1 MTMDDGKGLIPSVL
15 PLMHRH
21 PCPAMILFPGWS
33 WLLGRWHTN
42 RLSRAHTA
50 VGKKKKKIIRTHSAT
65 IVSRLSELCEH
76 CHGLLST
83 KWGFGWQGL
92 WKNGEVGGEQT
103 LGSVLTLSWAQ
114 TWKRRVLYAISR
126 LQSTITLIRTEMDG
140 RHRYLDTDLCPPVAW
155 WLLYCLNTSADNRWS
170 LRSNL
175 EAKLLCISANTQ
187 ESSLLCLKG
196 RKRKGWPAP
205 FSSSHFRKANNR
217 GSRNSSCIVA
227 SPRFS

>member
-1 MTMDDGKGLIPSVL
+1 M
-15 PLMHRH
+15 
-21 PCPAMILFPGWS
+21 
-33 WLLGRWHTN
+33 
-42 RLSRAHTA
+42 
-50 VGKKKKKIIRTHSAT
+50 
-65 IVSRLSELCEH
+65 SRLSELCEH

-103 LGSVLTLSWAQ
+103 LCGVLTLSWAQ

-126 LQSTITLIRTEMDG
+126 LQSTITLIRTKTEG

-155 WLLYCLNTSADNRWS
+155 WLHYCLNTSADSRWS

-196 RKRKGWPAP
+196 RKKKSWPPP